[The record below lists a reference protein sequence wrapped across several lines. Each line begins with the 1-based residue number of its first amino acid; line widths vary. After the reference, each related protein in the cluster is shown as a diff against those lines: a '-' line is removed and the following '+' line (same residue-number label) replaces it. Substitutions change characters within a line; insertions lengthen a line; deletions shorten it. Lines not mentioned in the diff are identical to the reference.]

1 MKSCSFAMIVLAA
14 LFAPQAGCSKSSTSD
29 SDQPAGEVVLDGSK
43 YLLDSEPAGA
53 KEVIAAREE
62 AKDGDPIV
70 VVGRIGGSENPWVAG
85 RAAFWIV
92 DGSLKACSDIPGDTC
107 EKPWDYCCETHKLA
121 NATALVKVLDDQG
134 DIVKAGARSLL
145 NVRELSTVIVQGTA
159 KRDDSGNLTVLASG
173 VFVKG

>member
-1 MKSCSFAMIVLAA
+1 
-14 LFAPQAGCSKSSTSD
+14 
-29 SDQPAGEVVLDGSK
+29 
-43 YLLDSEPAGA
+43 
-53 KEVIAAREE
+53 
-62 AKDGDPIV
+62 
-70 VVGRIGGSENPWVAG
+70 
-85 RAAFWIV
+85 V

-145 NVRELSTVIVQGTA
+145 NVQELSTVIVQGTA
-159 KRDDSGNLTVLASG
+159 KRDDSGNLTVLANG